1 MLDDFHRKIEE
12 IDPDIVITHDGD
24 NVDIPALIRL
34 AEKSGVKLNISR
46 NGRGSKPRSQ
56 ERVTWSYGRLLRKE
70 AYHSLEG
77 RLHIDMGRSF
87 IGKEGG
93 IEGLMELSRASGLPA
108 ADLSRFCLLYTSPS
122 PRDLSTSRMPSSA

>member
-93 IEGLMELSRASGLPA
+93 IEGLMELSRSL
-108 ADLSRFCLLYTSPS
+108 DYQQRTY
-122 PRDLSTSRMPSSA
+122 RDYHRVQQFQLCKFDNRLKMEY